1 MSKNHPHDN
10 IYSILGKLDA
20 LKPTPEETRFAL
32 VKEIRESVEAKGSV
46 LEGVDAVQAK
56 LAQRFAESQVTEK
69 AVSQAQ
75 QKFMGMVHAAQKGG
89 KSASPEVARVAKD
102 MGKKDAKDFAST
114 KHAGLP
120 KHVAEKYDPV
130 KAVKQCAKNAMEM
143 NGIASVHDLDAED
156 IEYIGDE
163 CQMNYHDVC
172 EILGIQLP
180 DSLGPVQSWDT
191 DEQGNKFDLEEGTCN
206 ECGMFE
212 SECSCDHTNEG
223 ELTRKTGV
231 TRHIKTDYP
240 GYPADDLE
248 KDDDNRTGPKAIG
261 GRGRPRKASTVN
273 PRPVAGAE
281 KKGRGRPTKV
291 KAPGASTLADPFSR
305 VTGIAPK
312 GKKGTVHSM
321 DESFAHMENRF
332 LMEMNFRKME
342 EETGRSMDEL
352 MSELQQDINHYK
364 STGHCSD
371 KLKDFLSIH
380 SHSKKQMADEAA
392 MEAATQQPLSAPTNP
407 HPVGSSLPANQ
418 IPGKANLLKGKGR
431 DYYEEEYDPLEG
443 ELNELAKLAGL
454 KVADEGAGVMHFK
467 KQQAEKSGKDSFT
480 LGDKEFPVDESD
492 MEEGNAFSGKLAQ
505 AKAQHKDHF
514 ELGGKEIKVQE
525 ADVPVDAEPEEHAN
539 SPKEKYMS
547 MKASTMNPGEA
558 DNGEKAMHPDRPTFK
573 NGDNALAKPATSK
586 ATTLEAKLVAEY
598 ESIKKSI

>member
-20 LKPTPEETRFAL
+20 LKPTPEEKHQSL
-32 VKEIRESVEAKGSV
+32 IKEIRESVEAQGSIT
-46 LEGVDAVQAK
+46 EGVSAVQAK
-56 LAQRFAESQVTEK
+56 LAKSFAESDFSKMSK
-69 AVSQAQ
+69 AI
-75 QKFMGMVHAAQKGG
+75 QKTG
-89 KSASPEVARVAKD
+89 KSKASADAITAAAGREKLGQKEMTRRSVAGRKD
-102 MGKKDAKDFAST
+102 EAT
-114 KHAGLP
+114 
-120 KHVAEKYDPV
+120 E
-130 KAVKQCAKNAMEM
+130 
-143 NGIASVHDLDAED
+143 
-156 IEYIGDE
+156 
-163 CQMNYHDVC
+163 
-172 EILGIQLP
+172 
-180 DSLGPVQSWDT
+180 
-191 DEQGNKFDLEEGTCN
+191 TCS
-206 ECGMFE
+206 ECGMNE
-212 SECSCDHTNEG
+212 GECEHTMEGDKQFSSDRIALFGKVNKVIQGIQTPEQYKNALGFVKRAFQKLNDQPGGPEFSNKTIQRIHQDARALNADLAAKAKELGIAPEKFLEG
-223 ELTRKTGV
+223 ELTRKHGV
-231 TRHIKTDYP
+231 TKHIKTDYP
-240 GYPADDLE
+240 GYPSDDLE
-248 KDDDNRTGPKAIG
+248 KDSDGDTGSKTLG

-273 PRPVAGAE
+273 PRVDPNAP
-281 KKGRGRPTKV
+281 KKGRGRPSKV
-291 KAPGASTLADPFSR
+291 KAPGASTFADPFGR
-305 VTGIAPK
+305 VTGIAPN

-392 MEAATQQPLSAPTNP
+392 MEAAAQQPAPAPANP
-407 HPVGSSLPANQ
+407 HPVGSSLQADQ
-418 IPGKANLLKGKGR
+418 IPGKADLLKGKGR
-431 DYYEEEYDPLEG
+431 DYYEEESDPLEG

-454 KVADEGAGVMHFK
+454 KVADEGNAFTGK
-467 KQQAEKSGKDSFT
+467 LKSTPKGGNFELGGKGYTDTST
-480 LGDKEFPVDESD
+480 LDE
-492 MEEGNAFSGKLAQ
+492 EPNEGNAFTGKLAQ
-505 AKAQHKDHF
+505 AKAQHKGSF
-514 ELGGKEIKVQE
+514 ELGGKEIEVQE
-525 ADVPVDAEPEEHAN
+525 ADIAVDAEPEEHAN

-586 ATTLEAKLVAEY
+586 ATTLEAKLAAEY